1 MSPLLASANLPPA
14 DIKYQPLCW
23 GVLGL
28 KGIRLDKLLA
38 ILAAEL
44 LLEAGCLRHPTCP
57 EDGSALRKHGSSAVP
72 RKLQGVRTSELQ
84 GFSPNTEAA
93 TTGLS

>member
-14 DIKYQPLCW
+14 DTKYQPLCW

-44 LLEAGCLRHPTCP
+44 LLESGLPSPPH
-57 EDGSALRKHGSSAVP
+57 LP
-72 RKLQGVRTSELQ
+72 RRW
-84 GFSPNTEAA
+84 
-93 TTGLS
+93 